1 MKNWENSFDARSQF
15 SVAKK
20 NFYFPLVLGKA
31 LAKQLEM
38 YVIVATFLLAAAM
51 KVAAEV
57 TVVTKVQ
64 TIYDRSPKIRIKG
77 TGFDANEDDIF
88 LKLSAIGEDSLKKD
102 KDYIIANDEHGDGI
116 SLKLLGQRR

>member
-102 KDYIIANDEHGDGI
+102 KDYIIAKDEHGDGI
-116 SLKLLGQRR
+116 ILKLLGQRR

>member
-64 TIYDRSPKIRIKG
+64 TIYDRTPKIRIKG

-88 LKLSAIGEDSLKKD
+88 LKLSAIGEDSLKKNE
-102 KDYIIANDEHGDGI
+102 DYIIAKDEHGDGI
-116 SLKLLGQRR
+116 ILKLLGQRR

>member
-1 MKNWENSFDARSQF
+1 MKNRENSFDARSQF

-102 KDYIIANDEHGDGI
+102 KDYIIAKDEHGDGI
-116 SLKLLGQRR
+116 ILKLLGQRR